1 MPSMG
6 PSLAGVVLAAV
17 ILSALETRMPKG
29 TGAGQMGKAK
39 AKPLTEEHLVLILA
53 RLDQQDRKID
63 EQLRGTTVLLE
74 SMQEQNRATIEAVH
88 ALEGRMNARFDDLE
102 RRLTLRIEALEIA
115 VRKNSEDIRKNSED
129 IRKNSED
136 IRKNSE
142 DIRKNSEDIQELQA
156 RVDALALELKRKPDA
171 DALKALEERVA
182 RLEQRI
188 GI

>member
-1 MPSMG
+1 MVLEVWSRL
-6 PSLAGVVLAAV
+6 SLPTLVLLQRFGLELEFVDLAAV
-17 ILSALETRMPKG
+17 SLSALETRMPKG
-29 TGAGQMGKAK
+29 TGAGKMGKAR

-74 SMQEQNRATIEAVH
+74 NMQEQNRATIEAVH
-88 ALEGRMNARFDDLE
+88 ALEGRMNTRFDDLE

-129 IRKNSED
+129 I
-136 IRKNSE
+136 
-142 DIRKNSEDIQELQA
+142 QELQM
-156 RVDALALELKRKPDA
+156 RVDALALELKKKPDA
-171 DALKALEERVA
+171 DALKALEERVT
-182 RLEQRI
+182 RLEQRL